1 MIVGFDLK
9 DEKFRELPL
18 PCDLEQ
24 EVFTY
29 LKVLGGCLS
38 IFQFLYGDE
47 VVMWRMKEEWIK
59 IMTIDGSSLHC
70 RVPIF
75 MGPVCFLKNGKLLL
89 KFSFK
94 KFSSSKTPRE
104 LVLYDFKTNSIEN
117 FHIHGIS
124 KSERLDPS
132 ILSLPGIIRF
142 FEETTFI
149 ESFVSPNFVEG

>member
-132 ILSLPGIIRF
+132 ILSLPGIIRY